1 MFEQVNWHDF
11 LLVVAFLVGWLAD
24 VILGDPQRLP
34 HPIVGFGKIISV
46 GEKELNQGAGRFWNG
61 LALSMFLILMTL
73 FISYMTLFVIGHFSK
88 TALYILLAIGVFYCL
103 AGRTLRSE
111 VKAVFKAVNESTELG
126 RKQLSRIV
134 GRDTSTLTPQEIR
147 TAALETLSENLSDGV
162 IAPMFWYALM
172 GLPGMLTYKMV
183 NTLDS
188 MIGYKNE
195 QYKDFGKAAAKID
208 DILNYIPARIT
219 AFLMLAVSGQL
230 NKFKFVAKFGKKHA
244 SPNAGYPEA
253 ALAGILNCRFG
264 GTHEYSGQ
272 SVKKPFI
279 GNIDKELTDEDMHKA
294 ISINQWVE
302 LVFGLIVCIL
312 IYFFH

>member
-188 MIGYKNE
+188 MVGYKNE

-264 GTHEYSGQ
+264 GTHEYFGQ
-272 SVKKPFI
+272 SVEKPFI

>member
-264 GTHEYSGQ
+264 GTHEYFGQ
-272 SVKKPFI
+272 SVEKPFI